1 MMRGPTALALA
12 LSCLVAHPVW
22 AAASPR
28 RQALERARLL
38 GELDAATLG
47 LENEFTQPRPKGE
60 AALHGT
66 VTLQYT
72 APVGGQSQGAAAMVQ
87 GDALLR
93 HGRYGLSLTPRLKI
107 ESLAAPVQ
115 SGSLFF
121 QQAYAFVAV
130 PTGEV
135 KLGKVL
141 AQLGRLWD
149 FSLFGPAIT
158 NYDYKLTPDLGVS
171 LEGQFKG
178 LKRRS
183 LSYALQYFAF
193 DGRTFSVANDTLLS
207 ARKAR
212 RRHNVTARVVPQ
224 GFVGPVHVAWGLSA
238 QTYQAVGGTHHP
250 VWRAAT
256 DVDVVYK
263 WLEGFVE
270 VGRQASSDVSSMN
283 LPVSPFNYLWAG
295 TQASVGPARLRVH
308 VNTVRHE
315 APSPGWGVL
324 LQPGA
329 EYVVGDRASVV
340 VEGAAWMAQ
349 AALPMRNEQNVFVF
363 VVLHD

>member
-1 MMRGPTALALA
+1 MMRGPFVFALV
-12 LSCLVAHPVW
+12 LSCLWAHPAW
-22 AAASPR
+22 AASPR
-28 RQALERARLL
+28 RQALERDRLL

-66 VTLQYT
+66 VTLQYVT
-72 APVGGQSQGAAAMVQ
+72 PVGGQSQAAAAMVQ

-107 ESLAAPVQ
+107 DSFAAPVQ
-115 SGSLFF
+115 TGSLFF
-121 QQAYAFVAV
+121 QQAYAFVGV

-135 KLGKVL
+135 KIGKVL
-141 AQLGRLWD
+141 GQLGRLWD
-149 FSLFGPAIT
+149 FSLFGPVIT

-171 LEGQFKG
+171 FEGQLKG

-183 LSYALQYFAF
+183 LSYALQYFVL
-193 DGRTFSVANDTLLS
+193 DGRTFSVANDSLLS
-207 ARKAR
+207 AKKAR

-224 GFVGPVHVAWGLSA
+224 GFMGPVHVAWGLSA
-238 QTYQAVGGTHHP
+238 QTYQALQGARHQ

-256 DVDVVYK
+256 DLAVSYR

-270 VGRQASSDVSSMN
+270 VGRQAASDVSSMN
-283 LPVSPFNYLWAG
+283 LAVSPFNYLWAG
-295 TQASVGPARLRVH
+295 AQASWGPARVRFH

-315 APSPGWGVL
+315 APSAGWGVL

-329 EYVVGDRASVV
+329 EYVVNEHASLV

-349 AALPMRNEQNVFVF
+349 AALPASNEQNVFVF
-363 VVLHD
+363 AMLHY